1 MENIGIFCSASNNI
15 APVFFRHAS
24 ELGKWLG
31 ENKKTLIYGGA
42 NLGLMDCVSRTAKD
56 NGSKIIGV
64 VPTRI
69 FEMGWA
75 SAFVDEMIPCKNLT
89 DRKDIMLQRAD
100 VLVALPGGI
109 GTLDEVFHVMAASSM
124 NYHHKKIIFYNVEG
138 FWQDMIKFLKQL
150 ESQHFAHHPLNNYYA
165 VANNLEEL
173 TELLK

>member
-15 APVFFRHAS
+15 DPVFFRHAS
-24 ELGKWLG
+24 ELGRWMG

-42 NLGLMDCVSRTAKD
+42 NLGLMDCVSRTAKA

-69 FEMGWA
+69 YEMGWS
-75 SAFVDEMIPCKNLT
+75 SAFVDEMIPCKSLT
-89 DRKDIMLQRAD
+89 DRKDIMLKRSD

-109 GTLDEVFHVMAASSM
+109 GTLDEVFHVMAASSL

-138 FWQDMIKFLKQL
+138 FWQDMINFLKQL
-150 ESQHFAHHPLNNYYA
+150 EIQHFAHHPLDNYYA

>member
-75 SAFVDEMIPCKNLT
+75 SAFVDEMSPCKNLT

>member
-15 APVFFRHAS
+15 DPVFFRHAS

-109 GTLDEVFHVMAASSM
+109 SK
-124 NYHHKKIIFYNVEG
+124 KKIIFYNVEG